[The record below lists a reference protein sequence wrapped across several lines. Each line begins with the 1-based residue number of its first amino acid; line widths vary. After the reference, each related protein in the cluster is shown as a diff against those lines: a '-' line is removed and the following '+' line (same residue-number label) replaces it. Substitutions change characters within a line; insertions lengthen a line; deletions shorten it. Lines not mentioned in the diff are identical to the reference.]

1 MKKNNEKI
9 LKITINI
16 IVILVLAVILLCL
29 VTKRPRIS
37 TENMQIQYIEGTFAY
52 DETVDEYEAGLTP
65 GEVYVIDD
73 EATAKEIEKIIE
85 RQWLF
90 LPVFED
96 TSEEIWVVAV
106 YTENGI
112 FSFTSDGKA
121 TVNDKSYHL
130 GFHGAKKAEQLLDAI
145 KSAQGI

>member
-1 MKKNNEKI
+1 
-9 LKITINI
+9 
-16 IVILVLAVILLCL
+16 
-29 VTKRPRIS
+29 
-37 TENMQIQYIEGTFAY
+37 MQIQYIEGTFAY